1 MSLLCW
7 SHICG
12 IEYGSA
18 MDCSTEIFV
27 FKSFSLEE
35 FLRSGVAKGKERD
48 PYCQINPQMIL

>member
-35 FLRSGVAKGKERD
+35 FSRGGVAMGKERN
-48 PYCQINPQMIL
+48 PYC